1 MPNDNGSIV
10 LSTME
15 FDMLWEA
22 ERLPPRHVAL
32 DVPSP
37 GTTHTERASL
47 IEQAWSSL
55 AARGLARG
63 RQASSELVDMLNL
76 FAHPKVSIDCWLWMD
91 REIRAQAVSVG
102 SQAMLGVIDAG
113 EMWLIPARSSSL
125 AEAAVSVAG
134 ELGPGVG
141 QSISVPHEVLRSADA
156 AAQGD
161 PKALVT
167 ALEDHRVPL
176 WQAQELSG
184 MLLGQEARGQFG
196 VERVGRDGTLRRAGR
211 VIAFYDTDA
220 GRYLFQI
227 NRNSDG
233 RDWATVA
240 PADNAL
246 LVQRVEEL
254 IDET

>member
-1 MPNDNGSIV
+1 VPKDNGSIV
-10 LSTME
+10 LSTLE
-15 FDMLWEA
+15 FEVLWEA

-37 GTTHTERASL
+37 GMTHSERTEL
-47 IEQAWSSL
+47 IEQAWTSM
-55 AARGLARG
+55 ADRGLARG

-76 FAHPKVSIDCWLWMD
+76 FAHPKVSIDAWVWMD
-91 REIRAQAVSVG
+91 REIRAQAVSIG
-102 SQAMLGVIDAG
+102 SQALLGVIDEG
-113 EMWLIPARSSSL
+113 EVWLIPARSSSL

-141 QSISVPHEVLRSADA
+141 QSISLPHDTLRAADA
-156 AAQGD
+156 DAKGD
-161 PKALVT
+161 PKTLVT
-167 ALEDHRVPL
+167 ALEDRHIPL

-196 VERVGRDGTLRRAGR
+196 VERTGRDGTSRRADR

-220 GRYLFQI
+220 GRYLFQV
-227 NRNSDG
+227 NRNRDG

-240 PADNAL
+240 PTDNAL